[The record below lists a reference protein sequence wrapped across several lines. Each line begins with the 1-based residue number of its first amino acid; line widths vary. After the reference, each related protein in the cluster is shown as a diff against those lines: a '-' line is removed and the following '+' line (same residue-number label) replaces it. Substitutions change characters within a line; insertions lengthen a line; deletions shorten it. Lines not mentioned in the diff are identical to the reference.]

1 MKIDEIQELI
11 NYLGGMAIIKGCKY
25 PQEEIRK
32 AIATLERLKPVTI
45 TADPATWPPV
55 DVQVLTRNIDGMVIG
70 YFGKFGMEHYW
81 RYDNGVHLARVRFGV
96 DKWQHLPGWE
106 E

>member
-1 MKIDEIQELI
+1 MKIEEIQELI

-32 AIATLERLKPVTI
+32 AIATLERLKPATI
-45 TADPATWPPV
+45 TADPETWPEDSSRPV
-55 DVQVLTRNIDGMVIG
+55 AAIDVHGFPALRP
-70 YFGKFGMEHYW
+70 
-81 RYDNGVHLARVRFGV
+81 ARVLREYAEKHNWYGIT
-96 DKWQHLPGWE
+96 WQYLPEWE

>member
-32 AIATLERLKPVTI
+32 AIATLERLKPTTI
-45 TADPATWPPV
+45 TDDPATWPPK
-55 DVQVLTRNIDGMVIG
+55 DVRVLTRNANGMVIAYLG
-70 YFGKFGMEHYW
+70 FGMEHYW
-81 RYDNGVHLARVRFGV
+81 RYDVGGQLTRARFGV
-96 DKWQHLPGWE
+96 DKWQYLPGWE